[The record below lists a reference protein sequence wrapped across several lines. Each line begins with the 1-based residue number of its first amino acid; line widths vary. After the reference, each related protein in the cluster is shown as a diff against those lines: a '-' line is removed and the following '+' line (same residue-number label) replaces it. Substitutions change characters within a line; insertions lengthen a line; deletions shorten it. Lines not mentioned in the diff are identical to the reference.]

1 MIGFGQ
7 VDLTIAEDYIYGRS
21 NKIYT
26 ELENKGYESTT
37 DEERIFIYFFISV
50 IFFILFAFSIYRIA
64 DNLDKAGYELN
75 NTSLSKAGRI
85 LMWLVAI
92 LVILFFISLIYL
104 FFLLS

>member
-1 MIGFGQ
+1 MKKLLLILLCFPMIGFGQ
-7 VDLTIAEDYIYGRS
+7 YP
-21 NKIYT
+21 
-26 ELENKGYESTT
+26 ESVLSTGSIKYQ
-37 DEERIFIYFFISV
+37 EQIFIYFFISV
-50 IFFILFAFSIYRIA
+50 IIFILFTFSIYRIA